1 MNEAIVISHITLNS
15 GHNRNST
22 TADNIFGDQLFD
34 ALVPV
39 VRKALTSKHAIIPW
53 VEDRYSLTG
62 GCEGRDSIFTV
73 CGRSRLFGSKWVPIV
88 EVGIGAGENDA
99 EIWKDLYLIA
109 EDTQSEVKVLDM
121 PARPWCAVL
130 IYPSSLWFPE
140 SMTWLGDLEKCL
152 AWTWLHMTKKE
163 NDE

>member
-1 MNEAIVISHITLNS
+1 MNEALVISHITLNS

-22 TADNIFGDQLFD
+22 TADNILGEQLFD

-39 VRKALTSKHAIIPW
+39 VRKALTGQNAIIPW
-53 VEDRYSLTG
+53 VEDRYSLIG
-62 GCEGRDSIFTV
+62 GSQGRDSIFAV
-73 CGRSRLFGSKWVPIV
+73 CGRSRLFGSKWVPFV

-99 EIWKDLYLIA
+99 EIWKDLYRIA
-109 EDTQSEVKVLDM
+109 ELVQSEVKVLDM
-121 PARPWCAVL
+121 PARPWCAVM
-130 IYPSSLWFPE
+130 IYPSSVLFPA

-152 AWTWLHMTKKE
+152 AWTWLHMIKEE